1 MPAAPKPDQ
10 TPDQIVD
17 RQDPGGI
24 ALFGAII
31 CGILAIAQ
39 GVTAFQTGMISA
51 ELILLG
57 VLTLVFLAVWR
68 FARRI

>member
-1 MPAAPKPDQ
+1 MPAAPKSDHRPLR
-10 TPDQIVD
+10 IID

-31 CGILAIAQ
+31 CGIFAIVQ
-39 GVTAFQTGMISA
+39 GVSAFQTGIISA
-51 ELILLG
+51 ELILLV
-57 VLTLVFLAVWR
+57 VLTVVFLAAWR